1 MKSANWL
8 RLKKILFGGG
18 DLNME
23 GWFKSMEDE
32 KVGGPVNTT
41 LPGQRIP
48 MRFSDPVMQRRY
60 DAGACVEC
68 GGETAPCRLCG
79 SVEEPTARFFNNA
92 GQEVSLEA
100 YLEEQS
106 KIDRFRTHY
115 TDMAARHGWNKDD
128 GEGPVDFLL
137 RQAYSTGHADA
148 IAREGRVLVNA
159 QLLSE
164 AADAIQLLAERQS
177 DTESG
182 EWWTKHYGTI
192 AGEFR
197 RMLAKAHKSL
207 Q

>member
-8 RLKKILFGGG
+8 KLKSILFGTGEMR
-18 DLNME
+18 D
-23 GWFKSMEDE
+23 
-32 KVGGPVNTT
+32 GPTNFTPV
-41 LPGQRIP
+41 GQRIP
-48 MRFSDPVMQRRY
+48 VLFSDPLMQKRY
-60 DAGACVEC
+60 DAGVCVEC

-79 SVEEPTARFFNNA
+79 SVEEPRAVFFNNA
-92 GQEVSLEA
+92 GQEVDLET

-115 TDMAARHGWNKDD
+115 TDMATRQGWNKDD
-128 GEGPVDFLL
+128 GEGPVDFLV
-137 RQAYSTGHADA
+137 RKAYTTGYEDA
-148 IAREGRVLVNA
+148 ITRDGRVLVNA

-164 AADAIQLLAERQS
+164 AADAIQVLAERQS
-177 DTESG
+177 DSEAG

>member
-8 RLKKILFGGG
+8 KLKNILFGGG
-18 DLNME
+18 DLNMD

-32 KVGGPVNTT
+32 HRARYAELTPAEGPVN
-41 LPGQRIP
+41 LAPAGQRIP
-48 MRFSDPVMQRRY
+48 VRFSDPLMQKRY
-60 DAGACVEC
+60 DAGVCVEC

-79 SVEEPTARFFNNA
+79 SVENQT
-92 GQEVSLEA
+92 
-100 YLEEQS
+100 
-106 KIDRFRTHY
+106 KIDRFRAHY
-115 TDMAARHGWNKDD
+115 TDMATRQGWDKNN
-128 GEGPVDFLL
+128 GEGPVDFLM
-137 RQAYSTGHADA
+137 RQAYTTGHADA
-148 IAREGRVLVNA
+148 ITRDGRVLVNA

-164 AADAIQLLAERQS
+164 AADAIQTLAERQS
-177 DTESG
+177 DSEAG